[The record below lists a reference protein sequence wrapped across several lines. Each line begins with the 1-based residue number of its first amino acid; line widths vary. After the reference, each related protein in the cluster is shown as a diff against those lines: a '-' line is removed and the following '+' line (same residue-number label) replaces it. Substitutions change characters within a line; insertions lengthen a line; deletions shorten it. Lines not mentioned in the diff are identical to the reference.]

1 MALLVVLGFPVK
13 LFFETPDASQVLLLL
28 EKHAIALQVGVLD
41 SLLALVGQLLD
52 GLLLLFVK
60 GDALLLVL
68 QQTHQVVVLL
78 SPRLKLG
85 RDAPQLVLRL
95 PRLTLE
101 VQHLGLGVAVAHPD
115 QVQLLG
121 QQIDLV
127 LLLSSQLVMGL
138 LDKLKLLSHYSQ
150 LALLL
155 L

>member
-127 LLLSSQLVMGL
+127 LLLGSQLVMRL

>member
-52 GLLLLFVK
+52 SLLLLFVK

>member
-127 LLLSSQLVMGL
+127 LLLGSQLVMGL